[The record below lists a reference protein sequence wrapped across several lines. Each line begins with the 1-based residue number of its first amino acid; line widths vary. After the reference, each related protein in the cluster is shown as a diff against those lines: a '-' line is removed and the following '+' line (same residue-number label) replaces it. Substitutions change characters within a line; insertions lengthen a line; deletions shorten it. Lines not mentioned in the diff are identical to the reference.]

1 MGRDSSSISQRAE
14 HSRTGGAAVVL
25 AACASKGLCE
35 KIQSTERVQYITEIL
50 AEVEADGAAEAKAE
64 PNHRARARQF
74 MQAVESNDVESLT
87 LHFKETDDK
96 LWTEIVEQLIISAA
110 QLGHCDVIRC
120 LAKHADSNDFLE
132 VAEASKEG
140 TPLMFAAHNGHTA
153 AVRLLL
159 ELGADPNA
167 MDLNG
172 YTALMI
178 TTFADR
184 GAAAELICKCPD
196 VDVDYPDARNR
207 TAFSYAAL
215 YGAEHCAQVL
225 AAAGA
230 DVYVRDF
237 EDKDPLELANESGG
251 KPSCVELI
259 KRLQLKALAAAQS
272 AAAGA
277 TLEASATAGSAPQED
292 PDSSKAQRRASK
304 EGASLCGD
312 ELRQEW
318 EALLSEAGKCREA
331 ERQPLLLQQ
340 VRSMMDKAAAAGIS
354 VKYGRKLLQR
364 LEA

>member
-1 MGRDSSSISQRAE
+1 
-14 HSRTGGAAVVL
+14 
-25 AACASKGLCE
+25 
-35 KIQSTERVQYITEIL
+35 
-50 AEVEADGAAEAKAE
+50 
-64 PNHRARARQF
+64 

-110 QLGHCDVIRC
+110 Q
-120 LAKHADSNDFLE
+120 
-132 VAEASKEG
+132 
-140 TPLMFAAHNGHTA
+140 
-153 AVRLLL
+153 
-159 ELGADPNA
+159 

-251 KPSCVELI
+251 KPSCI
-259 KRLQLKALAAAQS
+259 
-272 AAAGA
+272 
-277 TLEASATAGSAPQED
+277 P
-292 PDSSKAQRRASK
+292 
-304 EGASLCGD
+304 
-312 ELRQEW
+312 
-318 EALLSEAGKCREA
+318 
-331 ERQPLLLQQ
+331 
-340 VRSMMDKAAAAGIS
+340 
-354 VKYGRKLLQR
+354 
-364 LEA
+364 

>member
-1 MGRDSSSISQRAE
+1 MPRPAARARIDFNLSVQGGEDGEGQQLYQPARRTLPDGGGCSCARCLRKQGPVREDSE
-14 HSRTGGAAVVL
+14 
-25 AACASKGLCE
+25 
-35 KIQSTERVQYITEIL
+35 ERVQYITEIL

-259 KRLQLKALAAAQS
+259 KRLQLKARMAAKNELRKQGAAKSS
-272 AAAGA
+272 AGKQPTEQELKQMQAEADA
-277 TLEASATAGSAPQED
+277 KAMQLLQELEAESQAKRAKEEARAR
-292 PDSSKAQRRASK
+292 KAK
-304 EGASLCGD
+304 EA
-312 ELRQEW
+312 
-318 EALLSEAGKCREA
+318 K
-331 ERQPLLLQQ
+331 
-340 VRSMMDKAAAAGIS
+340 KAKGQIP
-354 VKYGRKLLQR
+354 
-364 LEA
+364 